1 MIYPTRRAV
10 LAIAAGLPVA
20 MVVGVLTPAGWLVAP
35 VWVAVVGLLLGLD
48 ALMGG
53 SRTELTLDP
62 SIALFP
68 AIARTGQADFTA
80 RFGKA
85 RLGWGVAPS
94 HAEAALA
101 ADKRLG
107 LADPRTRSTVHD
119 EAVRFVFPF
128 TPERRGAA
136 VLQRLWVRWTGP
148 MGLAW
153 KQKTFDL
160 DQSATV
166 TTDLQS
172 VREDAVKLFAR
183 DALFGAKTQIE
194 LGEGSEFQALR
205 DFQPGMDR
213 RAIDWKQSAR
223 HSALLAKEFRT
234 ERNHHVIMALDCGR
248 VMSEPVGGAPRI
260 DRAINAAL
268 LLAWA
273 CLKSGD
279 RAGFFAF
286 DSAPRLSTGVASG
299 LDAFRSLQ
307 LVAGRID
314 YSTHETNYTLALTTL
329 AGQLKRR
336 SLVVVFTD
344 FTDSTAAE
352 LMLESLGRL
361 LRRHLVLFVVL
372 RDEELE
378 VLTEVDPVETEDVAR
393 AVVAGDLLRERD
405 TVVTRLRR
413 MGVHIVDAPANRIG
427 PAVINAYLDLKRR
440 DLL

>member
-1 MIYPTRRAV
+1 
-10 LAIAAGLPVA
+10 
-20 MVVGVLTPAGWLVAP
+20 MVVGVLTPAGWLIAP
-35 VWVAVVGLLLGLD
+35 VWIAVVGLLLGLD

-53 SRTELTLDP
+53 SRTELTLDTP
-62 SIALFP
+62 ATLFP
-68 AIARTGQADFTA
+68 AVARPAQADFTV

-85 RLGWGVAPS
+85 RFGWGVAPS

-107 LADPRTRSTVHD
+107 FADPVAHARVHD
-119 EAVRFVFPF
+119 ETVHFVFPF

-136 VLQRLWVRWTGP
+136 LLQRLWIRWTGP
-148 MGLAW
+148 MGLTW
-153 KQKTFDL
+153 KQKIFEL
-160 DQSATV
+160 DQSTPV

-172 VREDAVKLFAR
+172 VRDDAVRLFAR

-260 DRAINAAL
+260 DRAINASL

-286 DSAPRLSTGVASG
+286 DSIPRLSTGVASG

-329 AGQLKRR
+329 AGQLRRR

-352 LMLESLGRL
+352 LMLDSLGRL

-378 VLTEVDPVETEDVAR
+378 MLTEVEPVQAEDVAR
-393 AVVAGDLLRERD
+393 AVVAGDLLLERD
-405 TVVTRLRR
+405 AVVTRLRR
-413 MGVHIVDAPANRIG
+413 MGVHIVDAPADRIG